1 MFVMC
6 DSYYKFSDWSALWI
20 NELPV
25 LVFCYAICYGAAP
38 ATYLWINELINLS
51 R

>member
-6 DSYYKFSDWSALWI
+6 DSCYKFSDWSALWI

-25 LVFCYAICYGAAP
+25 LVFHYLIGCSAAP
-38 ATYLWINELINLS
+38 ANYLCTNELINLLK
-51 R
+51 